1 LVLVDGQRWT
11 NGGGGAGSGFLP
23 GGDLNTIPAA
33 AIDRI
38 EVLKDGAPAVDR
50 SDAIAGEGN
59 IITRRQMKGAERGAD
74 RRISSYGDAF
84 QALVKGT
91 AGWSNDRGGF
101 LVSLGYLHQSPVLTG
116 NRTWAGRQISYDFRT
131 GSVDPS
137 GSIAARVIP
146 AGTAH
151 VDPAKCSTQL

>member
-1 LVLVDGQRWT
+1 
-11 NGGGGAGSGFLP
+11 GGVGAGSGFLP
-23 GGDLNTIPAA
+23 GVDLNTIPAA

-38 EVLKDGAPAVDR
+38 EVLKDGASAVYG
-50 SDAIAGEGN
+50 SDAIAGVVN
-59 IITRRQMKGAERGAD
+59 IITRRQMKGAEEEAYSG
-74 RRISSYGDAF
+74 ISSYGDAF
-84 QALVKGT
+84 QALGNGT
-91 AGWSNDRGGF
+91 AGASTDGGGF

-151 VDPAKCSTQL
+151 VDPAKCSTQLCQL